1 MDLENQ
7 KRVLELTEKYGA
19 ENIVI
24 LLGATEGEASG
35 IAAETVTAGDP
46 TYAGPLT
53 GVSLGL
59 RVYHVCEPEMKE
71 EYDSAVYEQQCGM
84 MELVLDIDEII
95 SEMSTIREQY
105 TKYYT

>member
-7 KRVLELTEKYGA
+7 RRVLELSEKYGA

-59 RVYHVCEPEMKE
+59 KVYHVCEPEIKE
-71 EYDSAVYEQQCGM
+71 EFDSAVYEEQCGM
-84 MELVLDIDEII
+84 MEMVLDVDEII
-95 SEMSTIREQY
+95 SEMRPIREQY
-105 TKYYT
+105 MKY